1 MKPVL
6 LFLVLTAC
14 AAAVVIDAGCDRYS
28 ELRLTVPP
36 LGTDPVS
43 AWVAILDS
51 AMTRTC
57 RE

>member
-14 AAAVVIDAGCDRYS
+14 AAAVAIDAGCDRYG
-28 ELRLTVPP
+28 ELRLTMPT

-43 AWVAILDS
+43 EWVAILDR